1 MKKQYLFIA
10 YLFSISL
17 FSQQGETSSNVG
29 QLIITPEIM
38 AGVTADSNS
47 NFPEHSFQKQLMVNF
62 GWEQDYNPN
71 EWAQRLKG
79 PRTGI
84 GVGLADF
91 GNLDSLG
98 IALTVMPFF
107 EFNAFRREN
116 LKVQVGMGASYFNKQ
131 YDPVTNPDNKA
142 ITTDITW
149 SFRLFMNYQLL
160 RSKKVDWLIGAGYF
174 HHSNGH
180 TRLPNQGYNSF
191 LFSLSADIKNNSKD
205 LIGKN
210 IIDQPKFEN
219 SVYDY
224 VSFRTGFGINVLS
237 KVHSDKKE
245 VYTLAGEYG
254 KVLNNTF
261 KVGVGFYYRFY
272 QTYYDY
278 IVDDESLVQDG
289 REFDYF
295 KEDPWRYATNLGL
308 AINGEFLLNHI
319 GIEVTLGF
327 NIHKPAYAIDWRI
340 NQGWSVVPRV
350 IPADADYIVL
360 GEFDTKYKVKH
371 IVSARLGLKYYLIGT
386 HKAPR
391 NNFYLGAHINTNL
404 GQADFTELNLGY
416 VHNFNF
422 KN

>member
-180 TRLPNQGYNSF
+180 TRLLNHGYNSF
-191 LFSLSADIKNNSKD
+191 LLSVSADIKTTKQDISETEIPSTLFKRNT
-205 LIGKN
+205 
-210 IIDQPKFEN
+210 
-219 SVYDY
+219 YDY
-224 VSFRTGFGINVLS
+224 LMIRSGYGINVLGQADPFN
-237 KVHSDKKE
+237 DKKG
-245 VYTLAGEYG
+245 VYTISGEYG
-254 KVLNNTF
+254 KVINKTF
-261 KVGVGFYYRFY
+261 KLGVGFYYRFY
-272 QTYYDY
+272 QHYYDY
-278 IVDDESLVQDG
+278 ITNNESLTDRNIADISRYKILIASKKELVKL
-289 REFDYF
+289 F
-295 KEDPWRYATNLGL
+295 KAMVNDSA
-308 AINGEFLLNHI
+308 
-319 GIEVTLGF
+319 
-327 NIHKPAYAIDWRI
+327 
-340 NQGWSVVPRV
+340 VPR
-350 IPADADYIVL
+350 
-360 GEFDTKYKVKH
+360 
-371 IVSARLGLKYYLIGT
+371 
-386 HKAPR
+386 
-391 NNFYLGAHINTNL
+391 
-404 GQADFTELNLGY
+404 
-416 VHNFNF
+416 
-422 KN
+422 